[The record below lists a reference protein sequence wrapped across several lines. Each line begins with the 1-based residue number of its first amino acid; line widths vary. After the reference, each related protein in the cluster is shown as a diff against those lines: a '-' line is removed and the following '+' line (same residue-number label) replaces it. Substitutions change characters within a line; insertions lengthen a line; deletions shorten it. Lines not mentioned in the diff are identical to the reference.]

1 MSKRNANKKSKSVAK
16 SAPLQDLIVL
26 VADKDIKET
35 IEGLL
40 TKRTRSLGIRP
51 VQYKVLPNN
60 EHDPGCLD
68 RSAELLASFCTTH
81 AHAMVIFDR
90 EGCGQDTESRSEL
103 EATVETALRKAG
115 WGDRT
120 AAIVIDPEL
129 ENWVWSPSPHVA
141 DCLGWRDP
149 KQSLRDWLLEN
160 EFLATPEQIKPTE
173 PKRAMHDVLRL
184 GKVARSSS
192 IYRAIAEK
200 VSMTRCTDPAFIKF
214 RETLQTWFPI
224 QNS

>member
-149 KQSLRDWLLEN
+149 KQSYVTGFWRMNSWQPPN
-160 EFLATPEQIKPTE
+160 
-173 PKRAMHDVLRL
+173 
-184 GKVARSSS
+184 RSNRQSRS
-192 IYRAIAEK
+192 GRC
-200 VSMTRCTDPAFIKF
+200 MTCYDSGRWQDRPRSTVQSPRKC
-214 RETLQTWFPI
+214 Q
-224 QNS
+224 